1 MTGVDRN
8 LSRHPVGHAKK
19 KKKKKKKK
27 GAQKK
32 KKKIGAQKQIARPI
46 ETQLQS
52 VTKYL
57 RLTLVFM

>member
-1 MTGVDRN
+1 MTGVDKN

-19 KKKKKKKK
+19 KKKKKKV
-27 GAQKK
+27 
-32 KKKIGAQKQIARPI
+32 GAQKQIARPI

>member
-1 MTGVDRN
+1 MTGVDKN
-8 LSRHPVGHAKK
+8 LSRHPVGHTK
-19 KKKKKKKK
+19 
-27 GAQKK
+27 KK

>member
-1 MTGVDRN
+1 MTGVDKN

-19 KKKKKKKK
+19 KKKKKI

-32 KKKIGAQKQIARPI
+32 IARPI

>member
-1 MTGVDRN
+1 MTGVDKN
-8 LSRHPVGHAKK
+8 LSRHPVGHA
-19 KKKKKKKK
+19 
-27 GAQKK
+27 KK